1 NGVSDKSARVQRPR
15 AGGLCPYAFTGVSM
29 KLGIDRRAEYYTM
42 LAEWSSQTGA
52 EMASRIK
59 SARLEGGACSPLSR
73 ENRIN
78 L

>member
-1 NGVSDKSARVQRPR
+1 
-15 AGGLCPYAFTGVSM
+15 M
-29 KLGIDRRAEYYTM
+29 KLGIDRRAEYYAM

-59 SARLEGGACSPLSR
+59 SARFEGARTGPLSR